1 MLEDMSS
8 DPGTATVKRP
18 KYQQIKESLLADYIE
33 GQPAGHM
40 LPPERVLAQEFGVT
54 RVTLRRAIDELEAD
68 GLVYRVQGG
77 GTYCVGPAIAKS
89 LKLTSFSEDIRAR
102 GRKPSSV
109 VLHVGVTPAGEEAGR
124 ALRLSPSAPVLE
136 IRRLRRADGE
146 PMCLE
151 ACALPAESVPGLAD
165 LDLTGSLY
173 ELVGREFGLHHSW
186 AEQLVEATVLGPE
199 DAKLLGVPAFSA
211 ALRATR
217 VSYDARGKA
226 IEYCVTTY
234 RADRYS
240 LRFAIRRD

>member
-1 MLEDMSS
+1 M
-8 DPGTATVKRP
+8 TANPSTSVTAKRP
-18 KYQQIKESLLADYIE
+18 KYQQIKASLLADHID
-33 GQPAGHM
+33 GQPAGHP
-40 LPPERVLAQEFGVT
+40 LPPERVLAQDFGVT

-109 VLHVGVTPAGEEAGR
+109 VLHVGLAPAGEEAGR
-124 ALRLSPSAPVLE
+124 ALRLSPSDRVLQ

-151 ACALPAESVPGLAD
+151 ACALAAASVPGLPD
-165 LDLTGSLY
+165 MDLTGSLY
-173 ELVGREFGLHHSW
+173 ELIGREFGLHPSW
-186 AEQLVEATVLGPE
+186 AEQLVEATVLGPD
-199 DAKLLGVPAFSA
+199 DARLLAVPPFSA

-217 VSYDARGKA
+217 VSYDPRGRA

-240 LRFAIRRD
+240 MRFAVRRD